1 MLIQPS
7 FFGPIIQYALMAGQ
21 REVIFEKQDNFQKQT
36 YRNRCYIYG
45 ANGKQLLSVP
55 VHHSNANGRQKT
67 KDIKIDHSFSWKKN
81 MMKSLESS
89 YRSSPYFE
97 FYEDDIRQI
106 FEKEHLFLFDLNLHS
121 DELVKE
127 CLQLDQEVS
136 FTDTYVDDDDESQDY
151 RFLAGVKKMPAFKLK
166 TYTQVFDDKYGFI
179 SNLSVLDLI
188 FNEGPNA
195 LEYLESHSKIN
206 IDKY

>member
-55 VHHSNANGRQKT
+55 IHHSNANGRQKT

-106 FEKEHLFLFDLNLHS
+106 FEKEHLFLLDLNLHS

-136 FTDTYVDDDDESQDY
+136 FTDTYVDYDDESQDY
-151 RFLAGVKKMPAFKLK
+151 RFLAGVKKMPAFELN

-179 SNLSVLDLI
+179 INLSVLDLI